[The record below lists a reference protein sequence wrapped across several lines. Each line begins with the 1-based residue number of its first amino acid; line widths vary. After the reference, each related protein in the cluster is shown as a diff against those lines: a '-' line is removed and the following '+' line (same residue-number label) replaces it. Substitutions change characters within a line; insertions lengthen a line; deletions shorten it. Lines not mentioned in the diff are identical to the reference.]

1 MLQKIKNKIIVV
13 ASLTTLLM
21 PVGMITAAPA
31 YADTPVSTNTIQKGL
46 CNGSNV
52 NNLNDPT
59 ADCDP
64 KNIAASDKLETKIAK
79 AINIFSVIVGIVAV
93 VMVIYGGF
101 RYVTSGG
108 KQESV
113 TNAKN
118 TLLYAVIGLVI
129 VALAQAIVHFVLK
142 SAAP

>member
-1 MLQKIKNKIIVV
+1 MIQKFKNKLIVL
-13 ASLTTLLM
+13 ASMLTILM
-21 PVGMITAAPA
+21 PAGILTAAPA
-31 YADTPVSTNTIQKGL
+31 YAVVNTNTIQDSL

-52 NNLNDPT
+52 THLDTPT
-59 ADCDP
+59 TNCDP
-64 KNIAASDKLETKIAK
+64 NATVTGDSLETKVSK

-93 VMVIYGGF
+93 IMVIYGGF

-118 TLLYAVIGLVI
+118 TLLYAVVGLII
-129 VALAQAIVHFVLK
+129 VALSQAIVHFVLK

>member
-1 MLQKIKNKIIVV
+1 MLQKIKNKVIVLATV
-13 ASLTTLLM
+13 LAAMLPAGILTA
-21 PVGMITAAPA
+21 VPA
-31 YADTPVSTNTIQKGL
+31 YAAVNTNTIQDSL

-52 NNLNDPT
+52 TNLNTPT
-59 ADCDP
+59 TNCDP
-64 KNIAASDKLETKIAK
+64 ADTGTGQNLESKISK

-118 TLLYAVIGLVI
+118 TLLYAVVGLII
-129 VALAQAIVHFVLK
+129 VALSQAIVHFVLK
-142 SAAP
+142 SATP